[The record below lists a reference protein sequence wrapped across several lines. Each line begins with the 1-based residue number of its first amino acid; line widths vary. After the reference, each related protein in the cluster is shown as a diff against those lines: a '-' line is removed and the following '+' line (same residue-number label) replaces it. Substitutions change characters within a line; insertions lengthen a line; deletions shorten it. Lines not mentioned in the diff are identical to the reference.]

1 MGRAKG
7 KICVSLA
14 AADAAAV
21 QVELLPVVDMVDV
34 VEVRLD
40 AMTTPE
46 TGKCCALLRKPL
58 LFTNRPVWEGG
69 SFSGFEDDRVEP
81 LFTAVDLQA
90 AYVDFELRADPLLR
104 SQLLKSMERTPTQMI
119 ISWHDFKS
127 TPTAEELRD
136 IVGQMQESGAH
147 IGKIVTTA
155 RDASDVLRVLCLQE
169 EAATSG
175 FPLSCF
181 CMGEPGRISR
191 LATLYLGGYMSYVA
205 VSEAQVTA
213 PGQLSV
219 RRLHE
224 LCYLFER
231 TFGDD

>member
-7 KICVSLA
+7 KICVSIA

-21 QVELLPVVDMVDV
+21 QAVVLPVGDLVDV

-46 TGKCCALLRKPL
+46 TAKCCALLRKPL

-69 SFSGFEDDRVEP
+69 SFGGFEDDRVGP

-104 SQLLKSMERTPTQMI
+104 AQLLKSMQTAPTRMI

-136 IVGQMQESGAH
+136 IVRQMQDSGAH
-147 IGKIVTTA
+147 IGKVVTTA
-155 RDASDVLRVLCLQE
+155 RNDADVLRVLSLQE
-169 EAATSG
+169 EAAVTG

-191 LATLYLGGYMSYVA
+191 LATLYLGGYMSYGA
-205 VSEAQVTA
+205 VSETQATA
-213 PGQLSV
+213 AGQLSV
-219 RRLHE
+219 HRLHK
-224 LCYLFER
+224 LCRLFD
-231 TFGDD
+231 GDSCDD